1 MLKKEPKDPNIWG
14 GEEKE
19 QDGAIW
25 GIPSG
30 RDGETMDSPKETAME
45 SCGGAEGR
53 GWFSVAGMGKQ
64 SQKRAGRTGQ
74 GEDGSCREQVA
85 PGRGG
90 REVIAE

>member
-1 MLKKEPKDPNIWG
+1 MGLSG
-14 GEEKE
+14 GFPRGGVGKRR
-19 QDGAIW
+19 
-25 GIPSG
+25 IPPRKQG
-30 RDGETMDSPKETAME
+30 WRAA
-45 SCGGAEGR
+45 GGAEGR

-74 GEDGSCREQVA
+74 GENGSCREQVA